1 MLFVDAKNVMLVCFL
16 DVAFCFVS
24 FIIYRVSCCVVDVV
38 LLMLCV
44 VAACNV

>member
-16 DVAFCFVS
+16 DVAFCCVS
-24 FIIYRVSCCVVDVV
+24 FIVFDVV